1 MLLATTLTPTSY
13 NRFWWS
19 LLVRVDWSEV
29 VGCTQSAPGDGIG
42 MELYL
47 F

>member
-13 NRFWWS
+13 KFWWS